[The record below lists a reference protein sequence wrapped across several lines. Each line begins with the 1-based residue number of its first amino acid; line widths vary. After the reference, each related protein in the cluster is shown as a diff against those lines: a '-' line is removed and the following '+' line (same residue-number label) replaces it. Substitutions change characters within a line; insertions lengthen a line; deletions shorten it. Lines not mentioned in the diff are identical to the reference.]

1 MALTKLPC
9 PELSHFPPSHP
20 SPFPHFPISPSLS
33 IVLGVEDL
41 KHPLVVS
48 VAGKASGVIKEESQ
62 VGSIR
67 VNLAAIH
74 DFYDKKFHQLDKKGH
89 VLFCPVSLPCQP
101 LNTPETL

>member
-1 MALTKLPC
+1 MALTKCCLA
-9 PELSHFPPSHP
+9 LNFPPFPPIP
-20 SPFPHFPISPSLS
+20 SIPISPSLS

-89 VLFCPVSLPCQP
+89 VLSCPVSLPCQP
-101 LNTPETL
+101 LKHP